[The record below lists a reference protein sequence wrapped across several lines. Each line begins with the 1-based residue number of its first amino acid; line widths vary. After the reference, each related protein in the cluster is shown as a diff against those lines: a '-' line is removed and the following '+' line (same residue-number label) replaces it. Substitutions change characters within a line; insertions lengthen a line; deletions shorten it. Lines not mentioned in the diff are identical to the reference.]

1 MSVSRRSAL
10 RRTDLEARIHAAL
23 EALRP
28 LLHIET
34 LVLEVVEF
42 RPGPGELVLRV
53 EGECRDCDMSAAR
66 LMDGIEAH
74 LRMRVPEIR
83 VVRAAED
90 SNGTD
95 GQ

>member
-23 EALRP
+23 DALRP

-34 LVLEVVEF
+34 RRLEVVEF
-42 RPGPGELVLRV
+42 RPERGELVLRV
-53 EGECRDCDMSAAR
+53 EGECRDCDMTASR

>member
-1 MSVSRRSAL
+1 MAVSRRTAS
-10 RRTDLEARIHAAL
+10 RRSELDSRIRAAL
-23 EALRP
+23 DALRP

-42 RPGPGELVLRV
+42 RPEHGELVLRV
-53 EGECRDCDMSAAR
+53 EGECRDCDMTAAR

-83 VVRAAED
+83 VVRAAD
-90 SNGTD
+90 NSNVTD